1 MTTSRR
7 IKTTDR
13 NTLSCEQ
20 KIKVTL
26 WLQGHKDV
34 CGKHDTIHLAQIA
47 SKDLGFSV
55 GTSTI
60 RNQRDIIHPDARV
73 TFMRGVQRK
82 ANGGVLMQKIK
93 IMQDEINALA
103 VQIGSIQDAM
113 RSLSPGV
120 VFHPETPI
128 TLTPNS

>member
-26 WLQGHKDV
+26 WLQSHKDD
-34 CGKHDTIHLAQIA
+34 CGKYDTIRLAQIA
-47 SKDLGFSV
+47 SHDLGFSV

-60 RNQRDIIHPDARV
+60 RNQRDIIHPDVRAP
-73 TFMRGVQRK
+73 FMRTGERK

-103 VQIGSIQDAM
+103 VQVESIQDAM
-113 RSLSPGV
+113 RSFSPGV
-120 VFHPETPI
+120 VLHPLTPI
-128 TLTPNS
+128 NC